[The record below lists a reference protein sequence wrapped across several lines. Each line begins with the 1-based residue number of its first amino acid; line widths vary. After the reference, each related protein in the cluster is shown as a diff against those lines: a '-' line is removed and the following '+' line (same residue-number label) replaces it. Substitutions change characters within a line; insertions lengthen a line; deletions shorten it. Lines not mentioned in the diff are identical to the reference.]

1 MEYALKLENVSKTY
15 KASGFSL
22 RNVSMEVPAGSI
34 VGFVGENGAGKST
47 TIGCILN
54 TLFRDGGSVKIFG
67 EEMSDKDTGLRE
79 RIGVV
84 YDGDNFPGYYSARQV
99 ASVMRG
105 IYRQWDDALFSS
117 YLSQFGLDPSQKI
130 KTYSKGMTMKLAV
143 AAALSHHPD
152 LLILDEATSGLD
164 PAMREEILDIFLD
177 FIGEEERAVLL
188 SSHIT
193 TDLERIADYITFI
206 HEGRILLTE
215 EKDEILYRYGILR
228 CEEDTFAAMDKRDW
242 LAWRRRGFQFDVL
255 VKDRRA
261 AARKYAGEVI
271 DHASIEETMLLLAK
285 GERNERIA

>member
-1 MEYALKLENVSKTY
+1 MKLENVSKTY
-15 KASGFSL
+15 KASEFSL
-22 RNVSMEVPAGSI
+22 KDVSMEVPAGSI

-47 TIGCILN
+47 TVGCILN
-54 TLFRDGGSVKIFG
+54 TLFRDSGSIKIFG
-67 EEMSDKDTGLRE
+67 EEMNDRDTKMRE

-105 IYRQWDDALFSS
+105 IYPQWDDALFSS
-117 YLSQFGLDPSQKI
+117 YLTEFGLNPSQKV

-143 AAALSHHPD
+143 AAALSHHLD

-164 PAMREEILDIFLD
+164 PVMREEILDIFLD
-177 FIGEEERAVLL
+177 FIAEEDRAVLL

-193 TDLERIADYITFI
+193 SDLERIADYITFI

-228 CEEDTFAAMDKRDW
+228 CEEDASADE
-242 LAWRRRGFQFDVL
+242 RRT
-255 VKDRRA
+255 K
-261 AARKYAGEVI
+261 
-271 DHASIEETMLLLAK
+271 
-285 GERNERIA
+285 